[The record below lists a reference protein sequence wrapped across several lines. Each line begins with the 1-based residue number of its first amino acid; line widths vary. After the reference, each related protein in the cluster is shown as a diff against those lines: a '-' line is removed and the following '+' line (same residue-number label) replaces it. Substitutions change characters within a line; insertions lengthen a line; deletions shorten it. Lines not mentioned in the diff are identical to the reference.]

1 MPRKSKHAIP
11 EEKKA
16 LLMDLIETYSVKTT
30 ADLQEALKDLLGE
43 TIQTMLEQ
51 EIDTQIDEREAED
64 SSYSDSRNGYKDKT
78 LRSSYGEIPIQ
89 VPQDRNSDFEPKVVP
104 KYQRDISEIEGKI
117 IGMYA
122 RGMSTSDASCM
133 WSATRFG
140 MWRTRTRRPLPP
152 TSKPSTTLRTRSR
165 AAPGC

>member
-11 EEKKA
+11 DEKKA
-16 LLMDLIETYSVKTT
+16 LLLDLIETYDVKTT

-51 EIDTQIDEREAED
+51 EIDTQIDEREEQD
-64 SSYSDSRNGYKDKT
+64 PTYSDSRNGYKDKT

-89 VPQDRNSDFEPKVVP
+89 VPQDRNSDFEPKVVR

-117 IGMYA
+117 IAMYA
-122 RGMSTSDASCM
+122 RGMSTRQISDQVQDVQLTLMSHKFKVSTVKGRVEICGANT
-133 WSATRFG
+133 TR
-140 MWRTRTRRPLPP
+140 P
-152 TSKPSTTLRTRSR
+152 
-165 AAPGC
+165 